1 MSSSGI
7 IDDPK
12 KLEKK
17 FLNLGKKQFLG
28 GSAYLISYLMLWY
41 GTVLILSDYDSEG
54 WFIMP
59 KKQQWVGLG
68 FQIII
73 GILVWLQVCFTLQ
86 GDSKKQG

>member
-12 KLEKK
+12 NLEKK
-17 FLNLGKKQFLG
+17 FLNLGKKQFMG
-28 GSAYLISYLMLWY
+28 AVAYLFSYLTVWY
-41 GTVLILSDYDSEG
+41 GTVLILSDYDSDG
-54 WFIMP
+54 WFTAP
-59 KKQQWVGLG
+59 RKQQWVGLG

>member
-17 FLNLGKKQFLG
+17 FLNLGKKQFMG
-28 GSAYLISYLMLWY
+28 AVAYLFSYLTVWY
-41 GTVLILSDYDSEG
+41 GTVLILSDYDSDG
-54 WFIMP
+54 WFTAP
-59 KKQQWVGLG
+59 RKQQWVGLG

-86 GDSKKQG
+86 GDSKKRG